1 MAAHIVRQDIHPCH
15 VPGKIR
21 LAAEEGVV
29 QVGEVLGIAPVPV
42 YILFAQE
49 EASGYCASAVHR
61 TVEHTEPI
69 YEAGAVR
76 AAKQADII

>member
-1 MAAHIVRQDIHPCH
+1 MAAHIVRQDIHPSH

-49 EASGYCASAVHR
+49 EASG
-61 TVEHTEPI
+61 
-69 YEAGAVR
+69 
-76 AAKQADII
+76 